1 MQEEENIKKALEF
14 EEGDSIFQKKRKA
27 SNQQLNKQKYEFLS

>member
-27 SNQQLNKQKYEFLS
+27 SN